1 MSVQIE
7 TFGPSRRKLIT
18 TDRLVMLSIAVPLFA
33 VQAGWTVL
41 LLWTGLQL
49 LR

>member
-7 TFGPSRRKLIT
+7 TIGPSRQKLIT
-18 TDRLVMLSIAVPLFA
+18 TDRLLMLSITVPLFA

-41 LLWTGLQL
+41 LIWAGLQL

>member
-1 MSVQIE
+1 MSVEIE
-7 TFGPSRRKLIT
+7 TIEPSNQKLIT

-41 LLWTGLQL
+41 LLWAGRQL